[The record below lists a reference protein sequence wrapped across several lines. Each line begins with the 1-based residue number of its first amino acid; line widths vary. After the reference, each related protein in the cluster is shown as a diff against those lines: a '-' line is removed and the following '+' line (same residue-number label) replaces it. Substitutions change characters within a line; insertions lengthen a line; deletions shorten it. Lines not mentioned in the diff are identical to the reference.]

1 VTIDSHYAADIPVTL
16 VATAT
21 EFSNG
26 DVATNASEMVLSV
39 TAVADAPQLSVF
51 DTMPLGT
58 EDRWLNISV
67 TDVGLVDTDGSE
79 SLVFELHTRDDNLD
93 LVMVDGVLIEANAGG
108 LGFDWETSYSYSFGY
123 GALGRRLGAGPS
135 VAESSHDVVEL
146 HRMPEFL
153 LPLDTGIRRRA
164 LLSSGQ
170 CSDGFVADCSGN
182 GQCCDSDWVGDGSAD
197 CGQTSMGCDLSCYA
211 NDGGDCLAIDSSEDG
226 SMTRSL
232 QDVQSYS
239 YSFSYDSTFGDADLG
254 FGGLVAAH
262 RVYTI
267 PLAAGASSVEVQVR
281 ALKHFAGYV
290 SCRLVAT
297 STEVSNNDQAKT
309 AADIIGFF
317 DAITDSPYLQV
328 CLVCCL
334 P

>member
-1 VTIDSHYAADIPVTL
+1 LVID
-16 VATAT
+16 
-21 EFSNG
+21 
-26 DVATNASEMVLSV
+26 
-39 TAVADAPQLSVF
+39 
-51 DTMPLGT
+51 
-58 EDRWLNISV
+58 
-67 TDVGLVDTDGSE
+67 
-79 SLVFELHTRDDNLD
+79 
-93 LVMVDGVLIEANAGG
+93 
-108 LGFDWETSYSYSFGY
+108 
-123 GALGRRLGAGPS
+123 
-135 VAESSHDVVEL
+135 
-146 HRMPEFL
+146 
-153 LPLDTGIRRRA
+153 
-164 LLSSGQ
+164 
-170 CSDGFVADCSGN
+170 
-182 GQCCDSDWVGDGSAD
+182 
-197 CGQTSMGCDLSCYA
+197 
-211 NDGGDCLAIDSSEDG
+211 SEDG

-317 DAITDSPYLQV
+317 DAITDSPYFQAR
-328 CLVCCL
+328 LVCCL